1 MIFLIIYIN
10 FSVNSLWTKT
20 VIETDVSKNRTRKS
34 TRTFLRKI
42 HAVSPATTDN
52 RCKVYHSSPFSSL
65 CGDKAWGCWALFL
78 TFSTKLVCYSFV
90 TMGKTNSFCFS
101 TIVLP
106 WHSLKTRM
114 ECICWSIS
122 DLAISQLMSILL
134 QISFRFFQY
143 LVFPPVFLYQM
154 L

>member
-52 RCKVYHSSPFSSL
+52 RCKSIPQQP
-65 CGDKAWGCWALFL
+65 LFIPVWWQGMRL
-78 TFSTKLVCYSFV
+78 LDTFSYFLYKACLLLICYY
-90 TMGKTNSFCFS
+90 GKNNSFCFS

-106 WHSLKTRM
+106 WHSLKNRM

-134 QISFRFFQY
+134 QISFRLFQY